1 MPSQE
6 FPLVTLVTVNF
17 NQTAVTRDLL
27 LSLRHITYPAI
38 EVIVVDNGSSDN
50 SVESLGKEFPD
61 VRVIITKKNLGF
73 AGGNNVGIRAGK
85 GDYFLLINNDTE
97 VVPGFLEPLVKTLQE
112 NPNAGFASPK
122 IVFYNRDE
130 QIQYAGSSRI
140 SSFTGRGIR
149 IGYLEKDNGKYDKIY
164 PTELGHGACLL
175 FSRKV
180 VEKVGLMPEMY
191 FLYYEEHDFT
201 EKAKKAGF
209 KVYYVGTSKIYHKE
223 SISTG
228 RNSALKTYYLS
239 RNRILFARRNSSGST
254 LVLVSIFFMLVSIPK
269 NILQYLFSW
278 DLVNL
283 RAYVKGLVWNVTG
296 DDFMKKYAEV
306 KKENPRRGSVVVML
320 IYLST
325 LFGYAWR
332 VMMAKY
338 YLRHCKIGKLVTV
351 KGKPLVISKGEI
363 IIGNRVVLWSV
374 FDRTKLSV
382 RAMGRLEIGDR
393 TRINGAHIA
402 VKQSVKIGKNVRIAP
417 YTLIMDSDFHDIQEH
432 ASEGR
437 SASIVIEDNV
447 WIASRATILKGVTI
461 GEGAV
466 VCAGAVVTK
475 NVPPRSMVGGV
486 PARIIK
492 TIEPGASVT
501 T

>member
-17 NQTAVTRDLL
+17 NQTAVTRELL
-27 LSLRHITYPAI
+27 LSLQQATYPAMEI
-38 EVIVVDNGSSDN
+38 IVVDNGSRDN
-50 SVESLGKEFPD
+50 SVETLASEFPY
-61 VRVIITKKNLGF
+61 VKIIITKKNLGF
-73 AGGNNVGIRAGK
+73 AGGNNVGIKAGK

-112 NPNAGFASPK
+112 NPNAGFATPK
-122 IVFYNRDE
+122 IVFYDRDE

-149 IGYLEKDNGKYDKIY
+149 IGYLEKDKGQYDRIY

-175 FSRKV
+175 FSRAV
-180 VEKVGLMPEMY
+180 VDKIGLMPEEY

-209 KVYYVGTSKIYHKE
+209 KVFYVGTSKIYHKE

-228 RNSALKTYYLS
+228 RNSPLKTYYLS
-239 RNRILFARRNSSGST
+239 RNRILFARRNSSGGR
-254 LVLVSIFFMLVSIPK
+254 LVLVTIFFILVSIPK
-269 NILQYLFSW
+269 NILQYVFAG
-278 DLVNL
+278 DMANL
-283 RAYVKGLVWNVTG
+283 NAYVKGLIWNMTG
-296 DDFMKKYAEV
+296 EDFRKKFKEV
-306 KKENPRRGSVVVML
+306 KKDNPRRGSISIMFL
-320 IYLST
+320 YFWRL
-325 LFGYAWR
+325 LGYAWR
-332 VMMAKY
+332 VLMAKW
-338 YLRHCKIGKLVTV
+338 YLRGCKVGKLVTA
-351 KGKPLVISKGEI
+351 KGKPLILSKGEI
-363 IIGNRVVLWSV
+363 IIGNRVVIWSV

-382 RAMGRLEIGDR
+382 RALGRLEIGDR

-402 VKQSVKIGKNVRIAP
+402 VKQSVRIGKNVRIAP

-432 ASEGR
+432 SSEGR

-447 WIASRATILKGVTI
+447 WIASRVTILKGVTI
-461 GEGAV
+461 GEGSV

-475 NVPPRSMVGGV
+475 SVPPRSMVGGV

-492 TIEPGASVT
+492 KIEQAPSI
-501 T
+501 

>member
-1 MPSQE
+1 MSSQE
-6 FPLVTLVTVNF
+6 FPLITLVTVNF
-17 NQTAVTRDLL
+17 NQTAVTRELL
-27 LSLRHITYPAI
+27 LSLRNISYPATEI
-38 EVIVVDNGSSDN
+38 IVVDNGSSDN
-50 SVESLGKEFPD
+50 SIESLGKEFPE
-61 VRVIITKKNLGF
+61 VKVIITKKNLGF
-73 AGGNNVGIRAGK
+73 AGGNNVGIRAGH
-85 GDYFLLINNDTE
+85 GEYFLLINNDTE
-97 VVPGFLEPLVKTLQE
+97 VLPDFLEPLVKTLQD
-112 NPNAGFASPK
+112 NPEAGFASPK
-122 IVFYNRDE
+122 IVFYDRDE
-130 QIQYAGSSRI
+130 LIQYAGSSRI

-149 IGYLEKDNGKYDKIY
+149 IGYLEKDNGQYDKIY

-180 VEKVGLMPEMY
+180 VEKMGLMPEMY
-191 FLYYEEHDFT
+191 FLYYEEHDYT
-201 EKAKKAGF
+201 ERAKKAGF
-209 KVYYVGTSKIYHKE
+209 KVFYVGTSKIYHKE

-228 RNSALKTYYLS
+228 RNSPLKTYYLS

-254 LVLVSIFFMLVSIPK
+254 LVLATIFFLVVSIPK
-269 NILQYLFSW
+269 NLLQYIFTW
-278 DLVNL
+278 DTINL
-283 RAYVKGLVWNVTG
+283 RAYVKGLIWNMTG
-296 DDFMKKYAEV
+296 DDFFKKFNEV
-306 KKENPRRGSVVVML
+306 KKDYPRKGLVTIL
-320 IYLST
+320 IIYLAR
-325 LFGYAWR
+325 LVGYASR
-332 VMMAKY
+332 VLMAKY
-338 YLRHCKIGKLVTV
+338 YLRGCKLGKLVTI

-363 IIGNRVVLWSV
+363 IIGSRVVLWSV

-402 VKQSVKIGKNVRIAP
+402 VKHSVKIGKNVRIAP

-432 ASEGR
+432 SSEGR
-437 SASIVIEDNV
+437 SAPIVIEDNV

-492 TIEPGASVT
+492 TIAPGVV
-501 T
+501 